1 MLEMLGALAAAE
13 GPYAAATIVRASGS
27 VPRPA
32 GTSMLI
38 RADGQV
44 IGSLSGGCVEA
55 AVVTAAEDVLADGRP
70 RLESFGYSDSDA
82 FAVGLSCGG
91 TLEVLIEPVAADSF
105 PAVPDAG
112 SSCAL
117 IRRIPGTGGNMAGT
131 DMAGTG
137 TGGQAALLITDP
149 IRTAATA
156 GALLDAHGAALAAL
170 AGSGHARRAAARLAP
185 LLAAGRTAVV
195 DLGGPG
201 TGSGGCADT
210 GPVLFLESRL
220 APPRLLLVGA
230 NDFSA
235 ALARQGRLLGYHVTV
250 CDARPAFTTPD
261 RFPAAHQVQVQWPD
275 QYLRDEA
282 AEGRLDARSVVCVL
296 SHDAKFDVP
305 VLAEALRMDLAYVGA
320 MGSRR
325 SHEQRMA
332 ALRSEGLGEAELLQ
346 LHSPIGLDLGAAT
359 PEETAVSV
367 FAEIVASRSGAAAS
381 GLPLR
386 DVSGPIHPFNRLHA
400 S

>member
-1 MLEMLGALAAAE
+1 MLEMLDALTAA
-13 GPYAAATIVRASGS
+13 GRPCAAATIVRATGS

-38 RADGQV
+38 SADGHV
-44 IGSLSGGCVEA
+44 TGSLSGGCVEA
-55 AVVTAAEDVLADGRP
+55 AVAAVAEDVLADGRP

-91 TLEVLIEPVAADSF
+91 TLEVLVAPVAPEMF
-105 PAVPDAG
+105 PQVPDAG
-112 SSCAL
+112 APCAL
-117 IRRIPGTGGNMAGT
+117 IRRLPDAAAGVEPAAGGETALP
-131 DMAGTG
+131 
-137 TGGQAALLITDP
+137 LLITDP
-149 IRTAATA
+149 ARTAATPA
-156 GALLDAHGAALAAL
+156 ALLAAHGPALAAL
-170 AGSGHARRAAARLAP
+170 SGTGDASRAAARLAP
-185 LLAAGRTAVV
+185 LLAAGRTGVV
-195 DLGGPG
+195 ALDG
-201 TGSGGCADT
+201 TGDGDCA
-210 GPVLFLESRL
+210 GAVLFLESRL
-220 APPRLLLVGA
+220 APPRLVLIGA

-250 CDARPAFTTPD
+250 CDARPAFTTAD

-275 QYLRDEA
+275 SYLRVEA
-282 AEGRLDARSVVCVL
+282 EAGRLDSRSVVCVL

-325 SHEQRMA
+325 SHDQRMA
-332 ALRSEGLGEAELLQ
+332 ALRAEGLGAAQLAA

>member
-1 MLEMLGALAAAE
+1 MLEMLDALAAAG
-13 GPYAAATIVRASGS
+13 GPCAAATIVRATGS

-38 RADGQV
+38 SAGGHV
-44 IGSLSGGCVEA
+44 TGSLSGGCVEA

-91 TLEVLIEPVAADSF
+91 TLEVLIEPVAPEMF
-105 PAVPDAG
+105 PEMPDAG
-112 SSCAL
+112 APCAL
-117 IRRIPGTGGNMAGT
+117 IRRLPDAAV
-131 DMAGTG
+131 DMEERALP
-137 TGGQAALLITDP
+137 LLIPDP
-149 IRTAATA
+149 ARTAATPA
-156 GALLDAHGAALAAL
+156 ALLAAHGPALAAL
-170 AGSGHARRAAARLAP
+170 SGVGDASRAAARLAP
-185 LLAAGRTAVV
+185 LLAAGRTGVV
-195 DLGGPG
+195 ALDG
-201 TGSGGCADT
+201 TGDGDCA
-210 GPVLFLESRL
+210 GAVLFLESRL
-220 APPRLLLVGA
+220 APPRLVLIGA

-250 CDARPAFTTPD
+250 CDARPVFTTED

-275 QYLRDEA
+275 KYLRAEA
-282 AEGRLDARSVVCVL
+282 EAGRLDSRSVVCVL

-325 SHEQRMA
+325 SHDQRMA
-332 ALRSEGLGEAELLQ
+332 ALRAAGLGAAQLQ
-346 LHSPIGLDLGAAT
+346 LLHSPIGLDLGAAT

-367 FAEIVASRSGAAAS
+367 FAEIVASRSGSAAS

-386 DVSGPIHPFNRLHA
+386 AVSGPIHPFNRLHA